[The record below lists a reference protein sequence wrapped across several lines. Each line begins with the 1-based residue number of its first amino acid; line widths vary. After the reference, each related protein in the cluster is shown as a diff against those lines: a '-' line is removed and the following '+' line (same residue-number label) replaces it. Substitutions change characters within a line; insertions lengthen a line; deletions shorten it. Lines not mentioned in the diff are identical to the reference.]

1 MALGSGA
8 MTAAL
13 QRPIWT
19 LPRTLWSPRPR
30 RVDARQSTRP
40 SPRGVIIEAYAVPGP
55 LYITASFDRDRLSGL
70 TPPRLLPNQSFLQ
83 FPSRSKDLRWCS
95 RSLLPP
101 NGPLIALQ
109 LALVPSEKFECLRS
123 TRGPASWRHTAPL
136 DHYTRREEE
145 VEPRR
150 AEPPLV
156 RVRLHVHYRVH
167 SRQMLC
173 VAGSAIPFGWS
184 FLSIA
189 KVPMSWAPDD
199 LWGVEVELLPGT
211 KLDYKYVILEEQ
223 DWTQQVG
230 RSLGFRGRCHAS
242 AGAPAWIAH
251 SGSAL
256 VSQEPPLLEVPAAA
270 RPARGAVAPCNS
282 PCMPSHIWKSLK
294 GTACLPPRRL
304 AGERGRRGAGAV
316 LIPYGARDLPPGRP
330 AHHQADGHCC
340 LAARPQPP
348 AQRAHGGGAGG
359 AEARGQAGPGPSP
372 PQCRRQRP
380 HRRRLAHRRGAEG
393 VRRASSGSDQV
404 GPAATLHG
412 ERCRRQH
419 AAAPGGADGDVG
431 GADAGCRRPPCA
443 GEKGCVGEGGAP
455 APLCRAKHLV
465 RWAVGRWRRARS
477 PGLPRSR

>member
-136 DHYTRREEE
+136 HPSTRREEE

-199 LWGVEVELLPGT
+199 LWGVEVELPPGT

-223 DWTQQVG
+223 DWTQQVNEAAEG
-230 RSLGFRGRCHAS
+230 RVQYSYRMEPETSPPDVQHITKQMAIVAWQPGPNRQLSVPTEEELAALKPGVRLDR
-242 AGAPAWIAH
+242 APPPH
-251 SGSAL
+251 S
-256 VSQEPPLLEVPAAA
+256 AAA
-270 RPARGAVAPCNS
+270 SGPTAGGSPIGGGQRGYGAQALGRTRSAQPPPFTGS
-282 PCMPSHIWKSLK
+282 GAAASM
-294 GTACLPPRRL
+294 PPRQEEL
-304 AGERGRRGAGAV
+304 TGMWEV
-316 LIPYGARDLPPGRP
+316 LTLDADGRP
-330 AHHQADGHCC
+330 ALERRDVWG
-340 LAARPQPP
+340 REEPP
-348 AQRAHGGGAGG
+348 PR
-359 AEARGQAGPGPSP
+359 S
-372 PQCRRQRP
+372 
-380 HRRRLAHRRGAEG
+380 
-393 VRRASSGSDQV
+393 
-404 GPAATLHG
+404 
-412 ERCRRQH
+412 
-419 AAAPGGADGDVG
+419 
-431 GADAGCRRPPCA
+431 
-443 GEKGCVGEGGAP
+443 
-455 APLCRAKHLV
+455 
-465 RWAVGRWRRARS
+465 VGRSTWS
-477 PGLPRSR
+477 DGL